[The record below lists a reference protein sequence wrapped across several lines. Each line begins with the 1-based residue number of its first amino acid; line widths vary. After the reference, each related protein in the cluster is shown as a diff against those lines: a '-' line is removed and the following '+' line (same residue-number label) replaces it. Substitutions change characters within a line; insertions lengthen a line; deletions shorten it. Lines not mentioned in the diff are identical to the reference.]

1 MTDRM
6 LFENY
11 DEVSMDRASSSSSI
25 TTTCGA
31 ATKASTAYPGQ
42 FLPGQFLLGSWSSHP
57 DAEGKHQAK
66 KPFDTTPVANSP
78 RPPLQIR
85 VKFVGFSRCRARPD
99 MCRFGLRIFL
109 GENRIFRHPKRR
121 TPMAEG

>member
-31 ATKASTAYPGQ
+31 ATKASTAY
-42 FLPGQFLLGSWSSHP
+42 PGQFLLGSWSSHP